1 MVMTF
6 HDIFTRR
13 PWQTLRSAVASNGAF
28 VSRGREA
35 DRR

>member
-13 PWQTLRSAVASNGAF
+13 PWLMLPRIASNGAF